1 MSNKI
6 EIYID
11 GLSSKLIKKNV
22 SKKIKGYTYNPS
34 LFAAAGVKNYLL
46 TCKNISKAVY
56 PRPVSLEV
64 IADDYKNMITQATKL
79 SKLNKNIYVKIPIT
93 YTNGKYTT
101 DVIDQ
106 LIRSKIKLNITAVFN
121 LMQVKRILPFIKNT
135 RSIISVFV
143 GRIYDSGFD
152 AATEVRKIVKYT
164 KKNSKCR
171 ILWASTRQVYDIKL
185 AEKENCD
192 IITVDYS
199 IFKKIKLFN
208 KHWKKFSLETVRQ
221 FYSDAIKSNFKI

>member
-1 MSNKI
+1 LN
-6 EIYID
+6 
-11 GLSSKLIKKNV
+11 
-22 SKKIKGYTYNPS
+22 
-34 LFAAAGVKNYLL
+34 FVKNNKTIGDIGL
-46 TCKNISKAVY
+46 N
-56 PRPVSLEV
+56 
-64 IADDYKNMITQATKL
+64 KL

-106 LIRSKIKLNITAVFN
+106 LIRKKIKLNITAVFN
-121 LMQVKRILPFIKNT
+121 LIQVKHILPFIKNT
-135 RSIISVFV
+135 SSIISVFA

-152 AATEVRKIVKYT
+152 AAKEVRKIVKYT

-208 KHWKKFSLETVRQ
+208 KHWKKFSLETVNQ